1 MVLRY
6 AQASGVGDQ
15 HDQHDVTL
23 IYEALGHHEFHQ
35 YVDDTTAGENGL
47 MNVIEAFNVVLP
59 ITLNVAS
66 NTCHVRNIGTQ
77 FVSLNAQLKL
87 NDQPIPLTGT
97 IQLVVDQH
105 GIGTIVFHIAGALTV
120 VKHASALYAVHAVL
134 VAYALEQYAVQA
146 VNHVTEDVIGEAN
159 VASTKFNTPD
169 HHITVEAL
177 PEGYTTNHVA
187 VIHVPVY
194 VAFHVVDVSVVQE
207 NVGTATAGSHI
218 HAATATVMSTGVEYI
233 AHILAYTEYVCD
245 HREAHVIV
253 NDVADG
259 VHKTVAHSLT
269 SYVAPTTHVQD
280 ISIDVQ
286 HEYVVVKPV
295 TGLTVVHP
303 HQHPVIVTDVL
314 TWLEAHDKLMAA
326 TEYVIAPFVLA
337 VKAYHVHDV
346 LVSNAPLL
354 YIL

>member
-6 AQASGVGDQ
+6 AQASGVGNQ

-23 IYEALGHHEFHQ
+23 IYEALGHHELHQ
-35 YVDDTTAGENGL
+35 YVHDTPAGKNGL
-47 MNVIEAFNVVLP
+47 MDVIEAFNVVLP

-77 FVSLNAQLKL
+77 FVSLNAQLKI

-120 VKHASALYAVHAVL
+120 VKLYAVHAVL

-280 ISIDVQ
+280 IFQDVQ
-286 HEYVVVKPV
+286 QVYVVERFVTLAGSCTEHPV
-295 TGLTVVHP
+295 TVTLVVTIADSQTELTDWIP
-303 HQHPVIVTDVL
+303 
-314 TWLEAHDKLMAA
+314 
-326 TEYVIAPFVLA
+326 
-337 VKAYHVHDV
+337 
-346 LVSNAPLL
+346 
-354 YIL
+354 